1 MRVERVVLDTNVLI
15 SAALSPSS
23 SPRAV
28 VEATRA
34 ANGILVFSQETFD
47 ELRTRILGP
56 KFDGYISREG
66 RALYVAQLEAVSE
79 RVSIDGA
86 ELGCRDPED
95 DMVLETALVG
105 RANCLVTG
113 DRDLL
118 EMSPFRGIPIVDP
131 AGFLARTGR

>member
-15 SAALSPSS
+15 SAALSPSG

-66 RALYVAQLEAVSE
+66 RALYVAQLEAVSSTPPGSSPE
-79 RVSIDGA
+79 LAVDGD
-86 ELGCRDPED
+86 LS
-95 DMVLETALVG
+95 VLRGAREG
-105 RANCLVTG
+105 R
-113 DRDLL
+113 
-118 EMSPFRGIPIVDP
+118 
-131 AGFLARTGR
+131 